1 MSVNT
6 LSEIGIFAAA
16 AETENF
22 SLAARGLGMTP
33 AGVSRA
39 IGRLERAV
47 GVELFTRS
55 TRVVRLTDDGRL
67 YYERCADAIA
77 QLRAAADEISGRQA
91 EPHGRLRISVPTTY
105 GHYKL
110 IPALPAFAKR
120 YPGVTLEVSVS
131 NRNADLI
138 EEGFDAAIRL
148 GELPDSRLIARKL
161 EDASLGLF
169 ASPSY
174 LKANGTPQT
183 LEELARH
190 DCISFTLPST
200 GRPIPWPLRSNGE
213 DIDWP
218 AKGRA
223 QFEDDVLG
231 CVSYA
236 AGGGGICQIYH
247 FIAAKAVERGELVEI
262 MQAFGGRARAFSL
275 IYPKQKHQSAKL
287 RAFSAFLGQT
297 FDRR

>member
-1 MSVNT
+1 MTSNI
-6 LSEIGIFAAA
+6 LPEIGIFAVA

-22 SLAARGLGMTP
+22 SLAARNLGMTP

-39 IGRLERAV
+39 IARLEKAV

-55 TRVVRLTDDGRL
+55 TRVVRLTDEGRL

-77 QLRAAADEISGRQA
+77 QLRAASDEISGRQG

-105 GHYKL
+105 GHYRL
-110 IPALPAFAKR
+110 IPALPAFASR
-120 YPGVTLEVSVS
+120 HPGVTLEVSVS

-138 EEGFDAAIRL
+138 DEGFDAAIRL

-161 EDASLGLF
+161 EDASIGLF

-174 LKANGTPQT
+174 LEVNGTPQT
-183 LEELARH
+183 LEELAER
-190 DCISFTLPST
+190 DCISFALPST
-200 GRPIPWPLRSNGE
+200 GRTIPWLLRDGHN
-213 DIDWP
+213 DIEWL
-218 AKGRA
+218 AKGRV

-231 CVSYA
+231 CVGYA
-236 AGGGGICQIYH
+236 VGGGGICQIYH
-247 FIAAKAVERGELVEI
+247 FIARDAVERGELIEI
-262 MQAFGGRARAFSL
+262 MTPFAGRSRPFSL

-287 RAFSAFLGQT
+287 RAFSAYLAET
-297 FDRR
+297 FGRQ